1 MGTQMNTLAV
11 AHKLDNLICQIHT
24 RLFETNRFR
33 KFVSD
38 LGLKPILPSC
48 DGAFRGQLLPLQFH
62 VLRQGLIQA
71 SDPLARAAPASA

>member
-1 MGTQMNTLAV
+1 MGTQMNTLAVFSIQYSVIVIYYLAV

-38 LGLKPILPSC
+38 LGLKPILRS
-48 DGAFRGQLLPLQFH
+48 
-62 VLRQGLIQA
+62 
-71 SDPLARAAPASA
+71 

>member
-38 LGLKPILPSC
+38 LGLKPILRS
-48 DGAFRGQLLPLQFH
+48 
-62 VLRQGLIQA
+62 
-71 SDPLARAAPASA
+71 